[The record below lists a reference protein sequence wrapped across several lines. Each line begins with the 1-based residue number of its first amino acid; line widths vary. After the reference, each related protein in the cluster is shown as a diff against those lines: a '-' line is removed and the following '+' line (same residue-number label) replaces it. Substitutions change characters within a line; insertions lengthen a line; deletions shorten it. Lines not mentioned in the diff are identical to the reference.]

1 MSAGN
6 PNNDAY
12 IGSPDSVYETSANP
26 ARIIGSVAYDP
37 NAPLP
42 GTIPPIGADGSAMPA
57 TLTPDRPRPGKYFRP
72 RLTVACRRNITN
84 KLFNRYWLYWLYG

>member
-1 MSAGN
+1 MKKAVFAVGILCLGLSACASMSAGN
-6 PNNDAY
+6 PNGDAY
-12 IGSPDSVYETSANP
+12 IGSPDSVYDTSANP

-57 TLTPDRPRPGKYFRP
+57 TPTPQPPAP
-72 RLTVACRRNITN
+72 
-84 KLFNRYWLYWLYG
+84 

>member
-1 MSAGN
+1 LEIIMKKAVFAVGILCLGLSACASMSAGN

-12 IGSPDSVYETSANP
+12 IGSPDSVYDTSANP

-57 TLTPDRPRPGKYFRP
+57 TPTPQPPAP
-72 RLTVACRRNITN
+72 
-84 KLFNRYWLYWLYG
+84 